1 MKASSLLAAVL
12 QSYSRSPTLAWRSNF
27 AHMPLD
33 RLRTTMTL
41 CLLHSLWNT
50 IINMVHR
57 AHEPIKDA
65 GYTADDVDLR
75 LWVAATLYAAGVN
88 I

>member
-1 MKASSLLAAVL
+1 
-12 QSYSRSPTLAWRSNF
+12 
-27 AHMPLD
+27 
-33 RLRTTMTL
+33 MTL

-75 LWVAATLYAAGVN
+75 LWVAATLYAAGVD